1 MLYPTFKSAK
11 ELACKIDAY
20 FNYIE
25 GEYHLESIPAKG
37 TKQTEALEQKVM
49 DREAEPATITGLA
62 LHLGFSSRQAFDD
75 YEQTGRF
82 ATAIKRGR
90 LLVEAVYEKKLHQS
104 PAGAMFALKNI
115 GWKEKVEEKPTT
127 GNTLTSLKIEIIETG
142 PKPVESEKEVVL

>member
-1 MLYPTFKSAK
+1 MSYPPFKSAK
-11 ELACKIDAY
+11 ELASKIDAY

-25 GEYHLESIPAKG
+25 GEYHLETVPAKG
-37 TKQTEALEQKVM
+37 TKQTETVEQKVT

-62 LHLGFSSRQAFDD
+62 LYLGFNSRLAFDD

-82 ATAIKRGR
+82 ATVIKRGR
-90 LLVEAVYEKKLHQS
+90 LRVEAAYEKKLHQS

-115 GWKEKVEEKPTT
+115 GWKEKTEEKPAA

-142 PKPVESEKEVVL
+142 PKPVESEKDVVL

>member
-11 ELACKIDAY
+11 ELACKTDAY
-20 FNYIE
+20 FSYIE

-37 TKQTEALEQKVM
+37 SKQTETVEQKVT

-62 LHLGFSSRQAFDD
+62 LYLGFNSRQAFDD

-90 LLVEAVYEKKLHQS
+90 LCVEAAYEKKLHQS
-104 PAGAMFALKNI
+104 PAGAIFALKNI
-115 GWKEKVEEKPTT
+115 GWKEKTEEKPVA
-127 GNTLTSLKIEIIETG
+127 GSTLTSLKIEIIETG
-142 PKPVESEKEVVL
+142 PAPVESEKDVVL